1 MSERKIFN
9 SSINSVGHRAEAPD
23 PGFGGGYVPA
33 DDGFANSR
41 FWQIDL
47 HHIATGKCVQFKSFI
62 TQFEDRW
69 KTDFKSTSVYGRMDP
84 IQTFQG
90 TQRVIELGWSV
101 PSIST
106 TDAQANLHS
115 FEHLSS
121 MLYPTY
127 EVRKN
132 NIGQTIRTMSS
143 APVMKIKFA
152 NLVQD
157 VRVNATTPSAVEGG
171 LIGTVSGFS
180 MKPNL
185 DMGFFNPAPGILYP
199 KEFELSCTFT
209 VLHSHAL
216 GWDEDNINWLGDE
229 AGATNYAYGTHPMTG
244 DHSICKD
251 TRKAKPASKSSSEK
265 RDTPPPGVDLSEVGI
280 TDPDVPMS
288 ISVAELNQK
297 NLAEQQIFSDP
308 DDPNNYMSGGY

>member
-1 MSERKIFN
+1 MSGRKIFN
-9 SSINSVGHRAEAPD
+9 SSLNSVGHRSGPADNIGP
-23 PGFGGGYVPA
+23 GYVPA
-33 DDGFANSR
+33 DDGFANTR

-47 HHIATGKCVQFKSFI
+47 HHIATGKCVQFKSFL

-69 KTDFKSTSVYGRMDP
+69 KSDFKSVSVYGRMDP
-84 IQTFQG
+84 IQIFQG

-101 PSIST
+101 PSVSVN
-106 TDAQANLHS
+106 DAQANLHS

-132 NIGQTIRTMSS
+132 NLGQTIRTMSS
-143 APVMKIKFA
+143 SPVMKIKFA

-157 VRVNATTPSAVEGG
+157 VRTNTTSPSAVEGG
-171 LIGTVSGFS
+171 LVGTVSGFS

-216 GWDEDNINWLGDE
+216 GWNEDNINWLGDD
-229 AGATNYAYGTHPMTG
+229 AGATNYAYGVHPMTG

-251 TRKAKPASKSSSEK
+251 TRKAKPANKAASEK
-265 RDTPPPGVDLSEVGI
+265 REIVSDSEVGI
-280 TDPDVPMS
+280 SSPDAPMS
-288 ISVAELNQK
+288 ISVAELNQSR
-297 NLAEQQIFSDP
+297 LAEQQIFSDP
-308 DDPNNYMSGGY
+308 DDPSNYMSGGD